1 MKAVQLGSLFSGV
14 GAFEEALQELGIPYD
29 LAYFC
34 ENDKYAAQ
42 AYCQAHNVSPELNIG
57 DITKVDAKKLPKH
70 LDLIT
75 YGFPC
80 QDISIAGYGRGFS
93 HDGKQTRSGLFY
105 NAMDIIE
112 ETEPNIAIAENVK
125 NLVSKKFKDEFEI
138 VLGSL
143 ELAGYTNFWKVLNS
157 SDYGVPQ
164 NRERVFIISLAG
176 GIEQDFHFGEP
187 EPLALRLGDMLED
200 RVDEKYYLSREQIEA
215 LLTSTFNSQRA
226 RAHKKKRY
234 SQDTSS
240 E

>member
-1 MKAVQLGSLFSGV
+1 M
-14 GAFEEALQELGIPYD
+14 
-29 LAYFC
+29 
-34 ENDKYAAQ
+34 N
-42 AYCQAHNVSPELNIG
+42 
-57 DITKVDAKKLPKH
+57 AKKLPKH

-93 HDGKQTRSGLFY
+93 HGGKQTRSGLFY

-125 NLVSKKFKDEFEI
+125 NLVSKKFKNEFEI

-143 ELAGYTNFWKVLNS
+143 ELAGYTSYWKVLNS
-157 SDYGVPQ
+157 SDYGIPQ
-164 NRERVFIISLAG
+164 NRERVFIVSLAG

-200 RVDEKYYLSREQIEA
+200 QVDEKYYLSKRQIGNILRSSYNVTRTCIHERGG
-215 LLTSTFNSQRA
+215 LCRTLCA
-226 RAHKKKRY
+226 RDYKGPKCVIERGGY
-234 SQDTSS
+234 YVN
-240 E
+240 